1 MAEKSVS
8 SEKAVVGREKS
19 EILETGLYT
28 MEVEGKRVQFGF
40 NEILEKKSIRLLQF
54 AKKFWGLT
62 AWLLEIIIVLSL
74 FLQRYTDVYII
85 LGLLVLNAVLGFE
98 EEIRASK
105 VVEPLKEKLVVNA
118 RVLRENVWSVLSARE
133 VVPGDV
139 VRIRQGDFVPADVEI
154 VAGRLEVDQSV
165 LTGEVFSVE
174 KGVGDIVY
182 SGSVVKWG
190 EVKGI
195 VVSTGG
201 DTYFGRTVQLVQLA
215 KGL

>member
-1 MAEKSVS
+1 VAEKSVS